1 MFSLARIT
9 LTSPVALALPANR
22 LRVMPGYGPVPAHG
36 EPRTF
41 TGFDAC
47 FTVNPVTRTI
57 HAQMPPLPRA
67 LLIYG
72 ASDFYAACAD
82 TPEQHAA
89 RVLEI
94 LGDDPKS
101 YLQAVIDGIDLP
113 VVPARVPREIELW
126 QAKSIM
132 SAMGL
137 ISQVEA
143 AIAAMPDPQR
153 AVVQCAWSGNAR
165 LARRGPTVT
174 ALAPAL
180 GLTDEQLDAMFIQAA
195 ALIV

>member
-9 LTSPVALALPANR
+9 LPNPVTLTLPAFR
-22 LRVMPGYGPVPAHG
+22 SRIIPGVGAAPSQGV
-36 EPRTF
+36 PRTF
-41 TGFDAC
+41 TGFDTC
-47 FTVNPVTRTI
+47 FLINPVTRTI

-72 ASDFYAACAD
+72 ASDFSAACAD

-94 LGDDPKS
+94 LGNDPKS

-180 GLTDEQLDAMFIQAA
+180 GLTDEQLDAMFLQAA